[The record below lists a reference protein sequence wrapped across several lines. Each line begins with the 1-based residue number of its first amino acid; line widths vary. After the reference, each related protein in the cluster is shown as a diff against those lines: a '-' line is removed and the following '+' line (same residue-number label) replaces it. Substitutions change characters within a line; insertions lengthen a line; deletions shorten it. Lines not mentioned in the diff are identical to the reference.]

1 MTTPSDTSQS
11 IGPFV
16 EAPASLLDPDIRHL
30 EPVLYGDIFDYP
42 LTLDEIWR
50 YCPLELSR
58 EELAR
63 RLGDGGPA
71 DGLAASRDGFY
82 HLAGREALVDLRHKR
97 LLNSREIW
105 RGARRVTRFIG
116 NVPFI
121 RALAVTGSLAT
132 DNAGEDG
139 DPDFLV
145 FTAPN
150 RMWTVFFFLGTF
162 QRLTSVQTLCPNYY
176 ITEDHLEILPR
187 DFYNAREV
195 TQSIPLMGTA
205 LFERFLEVNGWV
217 SDFVPNFRRTA
228 HREEA
233 EPVKRN
239 VVLRLLSRT
248 FELVFGGR
256 LGDGLEALMRRLLF
270 GRLFAHYRACGGEP
284 PHAVLDAAR
293 EGRELRFHGLHH
305 REMIRT
311 AIRERV
317 ERLRE
322 LRVQRP
328 AS

>member
-1 MTTPSDTSQS
+1 MTTPSDSRQS

-16 EAPASLLDPDIRHL
+16 EAPASLLDPGL
-30 EPVLYGDIFDYP
+30 KPVEPIVYGDIFDYP
-42 LTLDEIWR
+42 LTEEEIWR
-50 YCPLELSR
+50 YCPLALSR

-63 RLGDGGPA
+63 RLGDGPS
-71 DGLAASRDGFY
+71 DGLVGCREGFY
-82 HLAGREALVDLRHKR
+82 HLAGREALVDLRRQR
-97 LLNSREIW
+97 LQTSRGIW
-105 RGARRVTRFIG
+105 RRARRVTRLIG

-150 RMWTVFFFLGTF
+150 RIWTVFFFLGTF

-176 ITEDHLEILPR
+176 ISEDHLEIVPR

-195 TQSIPLMGTA
+195 TQAIPLMGTA
-205 LFERFLEVNGWV
+205 LFERFLEVNSWV
-217 SDFVPNFRRTA
+217 GDYLPNFRRTA

-233 EPVKRN
+233 EPVKRIG
-239 VVLRLLSRT
+239 VLRLFGRA

-270 GRLFAHYRACGGEP
+270 VRLFAHYRTFGGEP
-284 PHAVLDAAR
+284 PRAVLDAAR

-305 REMIRT
+305 RELIRA

-322 LRVQRP
+322 QFARRP